1 MKLYRLKPNKTV
13 KRAPG
18 PGAMRRRDW
27 EPIAKHDIQNKKVI
41 LHSDGARAY
50 KMAVPGV
57 VHDNVVHKKKLVKI
71 GKKMV
76 WVRPKFAKLV
86 THRLPGVRQPVKVK
100 AGTQIIDRFW
110 AHLRAH
116 LKYCVRTPGST
127 ALKNRVR
134 SAQFTYWCKGED
146 MWAKT
151 GEMIQTL
158 SSTGQR

>member
-1 MKLYRLKPNKTV
+1 MS
-13 KRAPG
+13 
-18 PGAMRRRDW
+18 RRDW
-27 EPIAKHDIQNKKVI
+27 EPIAKRDIQNKKVI

-57 VHDNVVHKKKLVKI
+57 VHDNVAHKKKKVKI
-71 GKKMV
+71 GNKMV

-86 THRLPGVRQPVKVK
+86 THRLPGLRKSVKVK

-110 AHLRAH
+110 EHLRSH

-127 ALKNRVR
+127 TLKNKVR
-134 SAQFTYWCKGED
+134 SAQFTYWNKGED
-146 MWAKT
+146 MWVKT

-158 SSTGQR
+158 SSIVQR